1 MNNQIYKLNRILM
14 GQYYYKIF
22 FKNKKDFKKLKNKKN
37 KKRVF
42 IKLID
47 LILI

>member
-1 MNNQIYKLNRILM
+1 M

-42 IKLID
+42 IRLID